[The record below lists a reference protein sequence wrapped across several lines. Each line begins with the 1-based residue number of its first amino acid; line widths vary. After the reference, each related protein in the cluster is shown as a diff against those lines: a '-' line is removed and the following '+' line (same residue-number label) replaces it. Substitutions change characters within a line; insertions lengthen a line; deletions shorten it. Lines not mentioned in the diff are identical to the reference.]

1 MSALHSPRAPWL
13 MLLAFILCA
22 MTFFSLAVGRDVG
35 LVAALFDPQSEVTLK
50 EEIQRLVS
58 RWGGQEGVVEQD
70 VGALLPNDGPTTAS
84 GAEAVPVFRAPI
96 QQPPAPEPSP
106 GSPDAPGPPSPS
118 PQPDGPGNVLNHS
131 FSQVEGGFEAIFQAD
146 RPIPRPNVFF
156 IGAPARWVVDIP
168 GDWRNMARFNNNIA
182 DGFIRQVVLG
192 EHDDYLRIVF
202 HYRNRE
208 LLRPAQPPALSR
220 QDNSLAVTLTPPNDN

>member
-58 RWGGQEGVVEQD
+58 SWGGQEGVVEQD
-70 VGALLPNDGPTTAS
+70 VGALLRNDGPTTAS

-96 QQPPAPEPSP
+96 QPPPAPEPSP
-106 GSPDAPGPPSPS
+106 GSPDA
-118 PQPDGPGNVLNHS
+118 PGNVLNHS

-168 GDWRNMARFNNNIA
+168 GDWRNMARCNNTIA

-208 LLRPAQPPALSR
+208 LHRPAQPPAFSR
-220 QDNSLAVTLTPPNDN
+220 QDNSLAVTLTPPNNN